1 MREKRTNGEV
11 TCGKEETSHLNCWT
25 KFGRER
31 EKKRKEE
38 KRSAKLH
45 LLSKFDGDRTIDF
58 RLSKRQS
65 PSTRRKLHI
74 GTRIW
79 GFGQT
84 PRARDFPPTW
94 VIFGLRAIKMP

>member
-1 MREKRTNGEV
+1 MREKRTSGEV

-25 KFGRER
+25 KSDGER
-31 EKKRKEE
+31 EKKKRKEE

-45 LLSKFDGDRTIDF
+45 LLSKFDGDRTIGF

-65 PSTRRKLHI
+65 PSTRQKLRI

-84 PRARDFPPTW
+84 PRARGFPPTW
-94 VIFGLRAIKMP
+94 VIFGLKAI